1 MRKLITNVAAGF
13 LLGGIG
19 ADGAQPPRESV
30 APPAT
35 PYSKKLAAEPAEP
48 RAEKAEPVKTLTRI
62 QPTKE
67 GTETIKRLADQG
79 DAFIKTPTTKG
90 GVNLNQKNIEWLT
103 AIAKDMPGASLKPV
117 DENGY
122 HHALVIKGEDNKEDV
137 WYIKHIGPSG
147 FGFFGFAASWG
158 LTFVNKD
165 DPQIIAVHEGNS
177 KLSAKDLQHHL
188 DEARS
193 RATSQKNDPASQKKF
208 DLTKERPIGYLCFNG
223 FDESDKTSRT
233 QYYEYSRALPELL
246 KRCGYDMV
254 CADDKNR
261 ISELQ
266 ALPSPRAVASLVA
279 NPGLDGIAAFAA
291 TPFENNDQLVEKQ
304 IAALHRQGVRDFY
317 LNFLTHG
324 DAKKGLLGY
333 DDAWLKTDD
342 LKKILLKYSDCRFA
356 IDATGCEGGGL
367 IAMMRDFKD
376 APDAPEGRV
385 AVFVHTKEEFSTL
398 SHEYQSLLVKMLS
411 DMADGGKDAPKT
423 YGEAHYRTDL
433 ERRRLSNGRHDP
445 EFWKSMPGQ
454 PSLRT
459 AQNDAPKSGLPNET
473 VRQNFAANIPADEW
487 TVKIKHDE
495 PDEKKGRG

>member
-1 MRKLITNVAAGF
+1 MVVMKKLITNVTAGL

-19 ADGAQPPRESV
+19 ADGTAPQRVEA

-35 PYSKKLAAEPAEP
+35 PYSKKITP
-48 RAEKAEPVKTLTRI
+48 EPVGGVSSI

-67 GTETIKRLADQG
+67 GGEIIKRLADQG
-79 DAFIKTPTTKG
+79 DAFIKTPSKAG
-90 GVNLNQKNIEWLT
+90 GMKLSQKNIDWLT
-103 AIAKDMPGASLKPV
+103 AITKDIPGASVKAI

-122 HHALVIKGEDNKEDV
+122 HHALVMPGEDKKEDV
-137 WYIKHIGPSG
+137 WYIQSIGVSG
-147 FGFFGFAASWG
+147 PVFFGFGSWG
-158 LTFVNKD
+158 FTFVNKD
-165 DPQIIAVHEGNS
+165 DPHMLAVHEGS
-177 KLSAKDLQHHL
+177 AKLSTKEFLHIMQ
-188 DEARS
+188 EARLGGI
-193 RATSQKNDPASQKKF
+193 SQKNDPAGQKKF

-223 FDESDKTSRT
+223 FDESDKTTRT

-254 CADDKNR
+254 CLDDKNR
-261 ISELQ
+261 ITEMQ

-279 NPGLDGIAAFAA
+279 NPNLDGIVAFAA
-291 TPFENNDQLVEKQ
+291 TPFENNAQLVERQ
-304 IAALHRQGVRDFY
+304 IAALHKQGVRDFY
-317 LNFLTHG
+317 LNFLSHG

-333 DDAWLKTDD
+333 DDAWLHADD
-342 LKKILLKYSDCRFA
+342 LKKILVKYGDCKFT

-385 AVFVHTKEEFSTL
+385 AVFVHTKETLSTL
-398 SHEYQSLLVKMLS
+398 SHEYQSLLIKMLA
-411 DMADGGKDAPKT
+411 DMADGVKGAPQT

-459 AQNDAPKSGLPNET
+459 AQNDAPKHRLPDVAERQTFAAYAPVNEWIDKIKNDEPNE
-473 VRQNFAANIPADEW
+473 P
-487 TVKIKHDE
+487 
-495 PDEKKGRG
+495 KGRG